1 MLWYNSEMP
10 IELSDLSILIVTWN
24 GDDLL
29 RDCLGSI
36 AKSCDVLPEVVVV
49 DNAGRESTRELVSQ
63 FANAKYIAADHN
75 LGFAGG
81 NNLGFPHCTRPY
93 VLLLNNDTII
103 RDEPFSTMIRYLEDH
118 PKVAVVQGKMR
129 LVRMGDVLDSCGEM
143 LTPFGVGY
151 DEFVHRDCTRTRV
164 RTGPVYFAKGAL
176 LLMHRSI
183 VDRLGGILFHDFF
196 MNNYEEAD
204 FCYRVWMSGNEVHFV
219 DTPVVD
225 HLQGQS
231 IRRLDVA
238 EMSGRSLANM
248 WFSLSAN
255 LEKHNR
261 RRVLSRLLC
270 LQVLLFGYM
279 LLCGHWGKLKS
290 WIVAFR
296 EIRGRRER
304 LVAIRKVVQQCRV
317 SSDCE
322 IFKLIMVKPGLMYY
336 FHLFR
341 GDAENYTLRHE
352 VGCCGRCRRV

>member
-1 MLWYNSEMP
+1 MP

-29 RDCLGSI
+29 RDCLVSI
-36 AKSCDVLPEVVVV
+36 VKSCDVLPEVVVV

-63 FANAKYIAADHN
+63 FENAKYIAADHN

-81 NNLGFPHCTRPY
+81 NNLGFPCCTRPY
-93 VLLLNNDTII
+93 VVLLNNDTII
-103 RDEPFSTMIRYLEDH
+103 REEPFSTMIRYLEDH

-151 DEFVHRDCTRTRV
+151 DEFVHRDCTKTKV

-176 LLMHRSI
+176 LLMRRSI

-238 EMSGRSLANM
+238 EMNGRSLANM

-255 LEKHNR
+255 LENATR
-261 RRVLSRLLC
+261 RGVLARLLF
-270 LQVLLFGYM
+270 LQCVLFLYMAFRGKWDGVHGY
-279 LLCGHWGKLKS
+279 L
-290 WIVAFR
+290 IAFR
-296 EIRGRRER
+296 EVRRRRAR
-304 LVAIRKVVQQCRV
+304 LLSVRTRVQSLRLK
-317 SSDCE
+317 SDEE
-322 IFKLIMVKPGLMYY
+322 IFKTIMVKPGLMYY
-336 FHLFR
+336 YHLYH
-341 GDAENYTLRHE
+341 GDAQAYTGQHI
-352 VGCCGRCRRV
+352 VGR